1 MKLLVDSHS
10 PLAAG
15 TVSIRCPSYGRQG
28 TVEGI
33 ADSSKVQ
40 SSMRQRPRD
49 AAAQLTL
56 VRDYAYMVVRC

>member
-33 ADSSKVQ
+33 ADSSRF
-40 SSMRQRPRD
+40 SPRCGSVHG
-49 AAAQLTL
+49 TL
-56 VRDYAYMVVRC
+56 PPG